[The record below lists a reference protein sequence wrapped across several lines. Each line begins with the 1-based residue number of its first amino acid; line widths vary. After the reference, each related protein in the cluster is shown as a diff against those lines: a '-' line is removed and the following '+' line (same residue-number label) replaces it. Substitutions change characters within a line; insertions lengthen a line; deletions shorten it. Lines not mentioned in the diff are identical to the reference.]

1 MQSINSSDDDADA
14 DAEFNNRALDVEDYN
29 LEELNLNISLDSGQS
44 RRSNNPNEGCLLK
57 GRAESDSDQDDCPVI
72 IEDDLAGPADG
83 EKPIELLGSSN
94 MDIQTA
100 RGPDAPD
107 DAYLDEDSIEQTA
120 GQLGGYFNAEDVNGE
135 ERKVGQRGTLLCA
148 SIDPGTGD

>member
-14 DAEFNNRALDVEDYN
+14 DAEFNNRALDVDEYN

-57 GRAESDSDQDDCPVI
+57 SGAGTDSDQDDCPVI
-72 IEDDLAGPADG
+72 IEDDLAGPGDG

-120 GQLGGYFNAEDVNGE
+120 EHLGGYFNAEDVNGE
-135 ERKVGQRGTLLCA
+135 ERKVGQRGGLVCS
-148 SIDPGTGD
+148 SIDQRIGD